1 MISSYLCV
9 RTFSHIPSKLPAWH
23 IDAICI
29 ELSLLTFIFLDT
41 AKSMHGFSFAGL
53 VFYLLRIP
61 TIGGKELDLHVFYIE
76 VSGRGGFEQV

>member
-1 MISSYLCV
+1 MISSDLCV
-9 RTFSHIPSKLPAWH
+9 RTFSHISCKLPA
-23 IDAICI
+23 CI
-29 ELSLLTFIFLDT
+29 ELSLLTFLFLDT

-53 VFYLLRIP
+53 VFDLLRIP